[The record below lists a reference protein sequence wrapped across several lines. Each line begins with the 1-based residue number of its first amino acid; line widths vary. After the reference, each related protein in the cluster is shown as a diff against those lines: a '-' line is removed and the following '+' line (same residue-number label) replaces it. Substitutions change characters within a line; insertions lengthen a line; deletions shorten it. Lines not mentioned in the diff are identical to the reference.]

1 MLSLEKMDAV
11 TITLYRFFV
20 AGIFIFLLLL
30 LLLKSKSLPRLSDI
44 GSIKGICL
52 LIASLFLVINY
63 VANVKGLEYPNP
75 ETAQIVMQT
84 APFMLMLGE
93 VVFFKECLSLLEICG
108 AVMLF
113 VV

>member
-20 AGIFIFLLLL
+20 AGIFIFLL